1 MKNFLDLRIKSNFNR
16 KKFEFGLMKLGM
28 RTFSILQYLGGLFLL
43 FAMTLKYSVKRFT
56 KREHFIDQLNKVGAN
71 SILIVFLITLFTG
84 IVLALQSAY
93 AFKQFELENLIPGM
107 VALSMTRELGPV
119 LIALIIAGRVGA
131 SMTAE
136 IGTMKVTEQLD
147 ALESL
152 ATDPVRYLVVPRF
165 LALVIALPVLTIYGD
180 FIGMLGGYLVGIWK
194 LGIGSTMYQNLT
206 FDALVY
212 KDVFTGLIKSLFFAM
227 IIAIVSCYEG
237 MRTQGG
243 AEGVGKSTTLSV
255 VISFILII
263 ASDCFFTVLFYFVF
277 E

>member
-1 MKNFLDLRIKSNFNR
+1 M
-16 KKFEFGLMKLGM
+16 
-28 RTFSILQYLGGLFLL
+28 
-43 FAMTLKYSVKRFT
+43 
-56 KREHFIDQLNKVGAN
+56 
-71 SILIVFLITLFTG
+71 
-84 IVLALQSAY
+84 
-93 AFKQFELENLIPGM
+93 
-107 VALSMTRELGPV
+107 
-119 LIALIIAGRVGA
+119 
-131 SMTAE
+131 
-136 IGTMKVTEQLD
+136 
-147 ALESL
+147 
-152 ATDPVRYLVVPRF
+152 
-165 LALVIALPVLTIYGD
+165 ALVIALPVLTIYGD

-227 IIAIVSCYEG
+227 VIAIVSCYEG

-277 E
+277 G